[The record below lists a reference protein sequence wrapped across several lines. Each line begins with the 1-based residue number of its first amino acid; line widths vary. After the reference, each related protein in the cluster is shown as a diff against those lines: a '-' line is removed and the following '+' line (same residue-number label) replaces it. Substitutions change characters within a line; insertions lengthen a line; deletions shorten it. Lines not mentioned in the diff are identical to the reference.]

1 MIVKD
6 HFPDDTLN
14 QSLAQLASQQAT
26 AGEDG
31 EDEDEHEDEDEDQ
44 ATIQLSLPPLFFLFF
59 LFFFYHSKK
68 EKIVKSSYRYYTLDI
83 LNSSFLDSSLSS
95 SSRSANPFK
104 PLTDRNLLNKFAAC

>member
-6 HFPDDTLN
+6 QFSDDTLN

-44 ATIQLSLPPLFFLFF
+44 AT
-59 LFFFYHSKK
+59 
-68 EKIVKSSYRYYTLDI
+68 T
-83 LNSSFLDSSLSS
+83 
-95 SSRSANPFK
+95 
-104 PLTDRNLLNKFAAC
+104 